1 MSSRSSTL
9 GSLPLG
15 ASGSGDSCSSYEC
28 LGGWASGGGGW
39 ARGFYCRIGGPP
51 TLRVLFYL
59 ARGLDRE
66 CGFGSLLVLG
76 VYLGCLP
83 RRVLPL

>member
-28 LGGWASGGGGW
+28 LGGWASGGGVGLVV
-39 ARGFYCRIGGPP
+39 F
-51 TLRVLFYL
+51 TVVSVVL
-59 ARGLDRE
+59 
-66 CGFGSLLVLG
+66 LL
-76 VYLGCLP
+76 
-83 RRVLPL
+83 